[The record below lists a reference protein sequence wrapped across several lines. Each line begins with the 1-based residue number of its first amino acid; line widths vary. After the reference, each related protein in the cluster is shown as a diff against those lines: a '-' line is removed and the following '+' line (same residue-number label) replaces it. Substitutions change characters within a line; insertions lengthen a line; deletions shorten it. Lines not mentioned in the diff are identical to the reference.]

1 MDLNSPPHP
10 RRYSGRWGE
19 LFIYD
24 YIKFDI
30 LIYMKQFILQ
40 AFVVAVFISLVLFFI
55 AVIPVLLTV
64 VVTIILVAYI
74 TAATRE
80 FLASRNK

>member
-1 MDLNSPPHP
+1 
-10 RRYSGRWGE
+10 
-19 LFIYD
+19 
-24 YIKFDI
+24 
-30 LIYMKQFILQ
+30 MKQFILQ